1 MPDVGATQRDST
13 KFIVFSQF
21 EKMNTRLARQSL
33 PESDAAW
40 MENLQPVGPNNL
52 VPTPAALT
60 ALATLTVSISSLFFA
75 NIGAV
80 DYLIAFR
87 ADGGAA
93 WINLSSGAHML
104 FAPVGTF
111 AAPDMTVY
119 ASQRILIQ
127 DPKAGY
133 STWDGSVFVTG
144 GGVSPNIP
152 VTAGGSGFTSPPA
165 VTIGG
170 GSGSGATATAIVSGG
185 AVVSVVLTAP
195 GTAYKSGDVLTVT
208 FGGPGTGATAT
219 ANVWPVSLGTT
230 IAVFAG
236 RVWMASGRVLT
247 FTGTAGYDDFDPAN
261 AAGATT
267 IADADLSHT
276 ITGLRNLNNYLYIFG
291 DSSVRQI
298 GSISVSSN
306 ITLFT
311 PLILASDIGTSFLKT
326 ILSYNRLVLFANKN
340 GVYAVFGASVE
351 KISDDL
357 DGIFGGSS
365 VGGATHSSIDFSL
378 VPSAALNDIRNIHCY
393 LLLVRYVDP
402 VAGAR
407 SIILVFQEKRWFVVS
422 QGNNL
427 VAITS
432 AFTAASQQYE
442 TFGSSGADITQLL
455 QDAATAVPIT
465 LQTALTSHG
474 NPVQA
479 KQPIRA
485 GVGAVF
491 QGTQTL
497 NFSVDNENF
506 SRSYV
511 LTDGAQVT
519 WINNAGGV
527 VTFDSIIWIGRGYRY
542 PFTGV
547 DGSGKMLGVTITG
560 AVANN
565 IINQVAIEYQ
575 DRALWGAAQ

>member
-236 RVWMASGRVLT
+236 RVWM
-247 FTGTAGYDDFDPAN
+247 
-261 AAGATT
+261 
-267 IADADLSHT
+267 
-276 ITGLRNLNNYLYIFG
+276 
-291 DSSVRQI
+291 
-298 GSISVSSN
+298 
-306 ITLFT
+306 
-311 PLILASDIGTSFLKT
+311 
-326 ILSYNRLVLFANKN
+326 
-340 GVYAVFGASVE
+340 
-351 KISDDL
+351 
-357 DGIFGGSS
+357 
-365 VGGATHSSIDFSL
+365 
-378 VPSAALNDIRNIHCY
+378 
-393 LLLVRYVDP
+393 
-402 VAGAR
+402 
-407 SIILVFQEKRWFVVS
+407 
-422 QGNNL
+422 
-427 VAITS
+427 
-432 AFTAASQQYE
+432 
-442 TFGSSGADITQLL
+442 
-455 QDAATAVPIT
+455 
-465 LQTALTSHG
+465 
-474 NPVQA
+474 
-479 KQPIRA
+479 
-485 GVGAVF
+485 
-491 QGTQTL
+491 
-497 NFSVDNENF
+497 
-506 SRSYV
+506 
-511 LTDGAQVT
+511 
-519 WINNAGGV
+519 
-527 VTFDSIIWIGRGYRY
+527 
-542 PFTGV
+542 
-547 DGSGKMLGVTITG
+547 
-560 AVANN
+560 
-565 IINQVAIEYQ
+565 
-575 DRALWGAAQ
+575 